1 MHRAARR
8 IVALVLVLMLAAGA
22 QAEAGAEAPTA
33 EAIARISGTWE
44 GQIETPPPLGVVVR
58 LEHDAGAWRGTIDI
72 PLQGAIGLPLDGI
85 EVDVDDVHFAI
96 AGLPGDPTFAGTV
109 GDERIAGTFT
119 QGGTSFPFELTR
131 VDEEVAPPDAVD
143 PDAAAPDAAAPAV
156 PGPGPADP
164 AAAPGEPAEVFADPD
179 GVFTIPI
186 PAGWTLEEHD
196 AYVRMVA
203 PEGGI
208 RLHFLLVREEDDL
221 EAVIEQAWATVDPD
235 FDVPVDA
242 VLRPPSEPGIEA
254 TVIVNY
260 DNPRGEAYQAIAQLH
275 EGTVHVMLVDAE
287 LEAVQRRGSQVN
299 LIFSGYRI
307 LALEEPDLV
316 GAEPLPVGDVLDELE
331 AFITQ
336 NLQAFGVP
344 GAAVAVVQ
352 GDEVVYTAG
361 FGMRGEGGEAMTA
374 DTHMMIGST
383 GKTITTMLM
392 AAMVDDGLFDWDTRV
407 VDVLPQFRV
416 ADPELTEAMVMWHL
430 VCACSGVPRRD
441 LELLFNADELTAE
454 DVVESLATFEFFT
467 DFGEVFQYSN
477 QLVGTGG
484 YAAAAAA
491 GVAWGNLWQGYA
503 DALERRLLEPIG
515 MPNTTLSFEQVLA
528 RGEHAFP
535 HQLDLETGAY
545 REVSLDIERLL
556 LPIAPAGSHW
566 STAEDM
572 ARYMITQLRA
582 GVAPDGARVVS
593 EENLRATW
601 EPAVPITATVSYGL
615 GWIVAEYR
623 GLQLLTHGGNTLGF
637 TSEFAFLPEVGI
649 GVLVLTNAQGT
660 NMFNTAVR
668 DRLFELV
675 FEQPPQTEELVAFAL
690 EQTERALAEIQERL
704 LPEVDGDAVAPYLGT
719 FLSPVLGTITLT
731 LEDGVLMLDA
741 GEFRTELLPS
751 VDADGEVEHYVALGG
766 PLPTAPFEFT
776 EEDGESA
783 IVLGEGLVSYTFVR
797 VE

>member
-1 MHRAARR
+1 MQRAARHLF
-8 IVALVLVLMLAAGA
+8 ALVLALTSAAVA
-22 QAEAGAEAPTA
+22 QSGLGTAAPAAET
-33 EAIARISGTWE
+33 IARISGTWE

-72 PLQGAIGLPLDGI
+72 PLQGAIGLPLDSI
-85 EVDVDDVHFAI
+85 EVDDDVRFAI

-109 GDERIAGTFT
+109 GDELIAGTFT

-143 PDAAAPDAAAPAV
+143 PDAAAPAV

-164 AAAPGEPAEVFADPD
+164 AAAPGEPSEVFEDPD

-196 AYVRMVA
+196 EYVRMVS

-208 RLHFLLVREEDDL
+208 RLHFLVREEDDL
-221 EAVIEQAWATVDPD
+221 EAVIERGWATVYPD

-242 VLRPPSEPGIEA
+242 VLRPPSDPGIEA
-254 TVIVNY
+254 TVVVNY
-260 DNPRGEAYQAIAQLH
+260 DNPRGQAYQAIAQLH
-275 EGTVHVMLVDAE
+275 EGMVHVMLVDAE

-307 LALEEPDLV
+307 LALEESDLV
-316 GAEPLPVGDVLDELE
+316 GVEPLPVGDVLDQLE
-331 AFITQ
+331 AFIDQ
-336 NLQAFGVP
+336 NLQAFGIP

-352 GDEVVYTAG
+352 DDEVVYASG
-361 FGMRGEGGEAMTA
+361 FGVRREGGAAMSA

-392 AAMVDDGLFDWDTRV
+392 AALVDDGLFDWDTPV
-407 VDVLPQFRV
+407 VEVLPQFRV

-441 LELLFNADELTAE
+441 LELLFNADALTAE

-515 MPNTTLSFEQVLA
+515 MSNTTLSFEQVLA

-545 REVSLDIERLL
+545 GEVSLEIERLL

-572 ARYMITQLRA
+572 ARYMITQLSV
-582 GVAPDGARVVS
+582 GVTPDGARVVS

-601 EPAVPITATVSYGL
+601 EPTVPITATASYGL

-637 TSEFAFLPEVGI
+637 TSEFAFLPEVGV

-675 FEQPPQTEELVAFAL
+675 FEQPSQAEDLVAFAL
-690 EQTERALAEIQERL
+690 EQTDRSLAELQERL
-704 LPEVDGDAVAPYLGT
+704 LPEVDEAAIAPYLGT
-719 FLSPVLGTITLT
+719 FLSPVLGTITIT

-741 GEFRTELLPS
+741 GEFRTELRPA
-751 VDADGEVEHYVALGG
+751 VDAEGEVEHYIAMGG
-766 PLPTAPFEFT
+766 PLPTAPLEFT
-776 EEDGESA
+776 EEDGESV

-797 VE
+797 VEE